1 MRPVRGRDAAGRPV
15 PADSPDAVEPVPE
28 EALPPAEALA
38 LARDLLARGRPFF
51 AHDVLEAVWKAAP
64 APERLLWQGLA
75 QVCVGL
81 THLQRDNPVGAAR
94 LLRSGAKACRKHRHQ
109 HHAWPYPPQLVSF
122 HDVPPRGSGQRERQS
137 LSPRNT
143 CRPQTTCW
151 MPPRA
156 RQQQELPMYPSP
168 LNRTLSVHALFLRT
182 VQCPVVLQCQGSDG
196 RFLKPYRAAFAR
208 SHAKPGEERLVM

>member
-64 APERLLWQGLA
+64 ASERLLWQGLA

-94 LLRSGAKACRKHRHQ
+94 LLRRGADRLEEHLRTGSPVLHG
-109 HHAWPYPPQLVSF
+109 V
-122 HDVPPRGSGQRERQS
+122 DVRR
-137 LSPRNT
+137 T
-143 CRPQTTCW
+143 ATTA
-151 MPPRA
+151 RA
-156 RQQQELPMYPSP
+156 RADAVEAGRDGPDP
-168 LNRTLSVHALFLRT
+168 AL
-182 VQCPVVLQCQGSDG
+182 
-196 RFLKPYRAAFAR
+196 
-208 SHAKPGEERLVM
+208 